1 MPQGKLKKDG
11 RKDKSIEIV
20 KEMLK
25 RKLDVDL
32 ICEITKLTREEIN
45 NISKEK

>member
-1 MPQGKLKKDG
+1 
-11 RKDKSIEIV
+11 
-20 KEMLK
+20 MLK

-45 NISKEK
+45 NISKEKQYIKNPDNYIWAFYV